1 LDLILP
7 YFVPSHNHIDAY
19 FLHQLLDNDSKKH
32 IYLRGKTSKMSAY
45 EIVIINL
52 KRSTDRR
59 AKMTDEVSKLETPFR
74 FFDAVDGSTLSDAF
88 LKNKTSFFSS
98 FLSGRKLL
106 KGEIGCYLSHL
117 GVAEDLLKSKADFYI
132 VLEDDCSVSKDLDSV
147 CLALSNT
154 DDWDI
159 VRLEHRHDKN
169 FTITKPLTAL
179 DTHHLKRVDWS
190 IYGAV
195 GYALSRSGAEKI
207 VKASK
212 KITYAFDILFTR
224 YWAYDLK
231 YYEVCPPV
239 ITWEDE
245 IQSDIDPSLK
255 DNAPKR
261 IRKKNRLILGKKLR
275 NLYDGIRKRHARKK
289 IRKSG

>member
-1 LDLILP
+1 MN
-7 YFVPSHNHIDAY
+7 S
-19 FLHQLLDNDSKKH
+19 
-32 IYLRGKTSKMSAY
+32 Y
-45 EIVIINL
+45 EIVVINL
-52 KRSTDRR
+52 KRSKERR
-59 AKMTDEVSKLETPFR
+59 QKMAEQLAPLQTSHR
-74 FFDAVDGSTLSDAF
+74 FFDAVDGTTLSDEEIR
-88 LKNKTSFFSS
+88 KQTSWFSS

-117 GVAEDLLKSKADFYI
+117 GVAKELLKSEADFYI
-132 VLEDDCSVSKDLDSV
+132 VLEDDCSVSKDLDAV
-147 CLALSNT
+147 CTALAKT
-154 DDWDI
+154 TDWDV
-159 VRLEHRHDKN
+159 VRLEHRHDKD
-169 FTITKPLTAL
+169 FTITKPLPDL
-179 DTHHLKRVDWS
+179 NTHHLKRVDWS

-275 NLYDGIRKRHARKK
+275 NLYDGIRKRHAKK
-289 IRKSG
+289 HIRKST